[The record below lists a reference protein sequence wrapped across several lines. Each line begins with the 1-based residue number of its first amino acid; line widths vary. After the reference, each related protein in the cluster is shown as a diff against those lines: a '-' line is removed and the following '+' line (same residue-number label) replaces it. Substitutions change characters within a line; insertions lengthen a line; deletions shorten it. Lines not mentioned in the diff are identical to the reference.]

1 MLDSVRPPGNYGYGR
16 RVVGC
21 GLRITRR
28 TIKAFLSM
36 GETAAVGRGNLIT
49 QCVIDR
55 GQTCP
60 VVLHHIFQSP
70 SIFGGAI
77 CRQLMFGQP
86 IVLEF
91 HVHFLILL
99 ALLRVLAQHLL
110 VGSAGVV
117 LVAAEIGTSSWDR
130 CLRGHGC
137 VLHPPP
143 LQICPGRNS
152 TPLSWRPRRRRR

>member
-1 MLDSVRPPGNYGYGR
+1 
-16 RVVGC
+16 
-21 GLRITRR
+21 
-28 TIKAFLSM
+28 
-36 GETAAVGRGNLIT
+36 
-49 QCVIDR
+49 
-55 GQTCP
+55 
-60 VVLHHIFQSP
+60 
-70 SIFGGAI
+70 
-77 CRQLMFGQP
+77 MFGQP

-137 VLHPPP
+137 VGP
-143 LQICPGRNS
+143 LFIRHLCKSVQDAI
-152 TPLSWRPRRRRR
+152 PRLFLGALVAEGVDLAAKGAD